1 MSRRSSIL
9 PAVIAAA
16 LLLGAIPAGASPRL
30 PRQASGEFPEA
41 APRAQAPTPR
51 AFSLSRQDGN
61 DTRGPLDLSSMK
73 LTRGK
78 KQDTISF
85 TTIESVPNAA
95 IDPNNGNFAILID
108 NNDNR
113 KFDFAQY
120 VFFAGGKIR
129 GLLYNLRTDHT
140 IDRTVPTSRTG
151 PKAFRQ
157 VIERTRL
164 QSPGTYR
171 IALFA
176 VYGASPC
183 AQTCQ
188 DAIPN
193 RFPLIPLDHR
203 APTASWDSA
212 PPLSGDASSDLSA
225 PIEFHFAD
233 DHFGT
238 GVEFWTVERR
248 EMGSATWELVEQGT
262 AVSPT
267 VAVPGEEGK
276 TYNVRFTVTDKQ
288 ENRSVS
294 STKRITFPSDDDNGV
309 IYNPVATQDVAAT
322 NWFLGTRTGIS
333 NALAPGTAT
342 FSFTGSAGTQVC
354 VMGGPVASGTA
365 TADVT
370 LDGFADVPMVE
381 DVSVLLRSSLHCYST
396 NNDDPH
402 TLVVTGT
409 SASTFWIDG
418 FYVVP

>member
-1 MSRRSSIL
+1 MSRRPSIL
-9 PAVIAAA
+9 TAVIAAA
-16 LLLGAIPAGASPRL
+16 LLLLGAMPAGASPRVPRSASEEL
-30 PRQASGEFPEA
+30 PEF
-41 APRAQAPTPR
+41 APPAQAPTER
-51 AFSLSRQDGN
+51 SFSISRKDGN

-85 TTIESVPNAA
+85 TTIGSVSNAA

-129 GLLYNLRTDHT
+129 GLLYNLKTNHT
-140 IDRTVPTSRTG
+140 VDRTVPTSRTG

-203 APTASWDSA
+203 APTVSWDSA
-212 PPLSGDASSDLSA
+212 PAYSGDASSDLNA
-225 PIEFHFAD
+225 PIEFHFSD
-233 DHFGT
+233 DRFGT
-238 GVEFWTVERR
+238 GIKSWTVERR
-248 EMGSATWELVEQGT
+248 EIGSGTWELVE
-262 AVSPT
+262 
-267 VAVPGEEGK
+267 
-276 TYNVRFTVTDKQ
+276 
-288 ENRSVS
+288 
-294 STKRITFPSDDDNGV
+294 
-309 IYNPVATQDVAAT
+309 
-322 NWFLGTRTGIS
+322 
-333 NALAPGTAT
+333 
-342 FSFTGSAGTQVC
+342 
-354 VMGGPVASGTA
+354 
-365 TADVT
+365 
-370 LDGFADVPMVE
+370 
-381 DVSVLLRSSLHCYST
+381 
-396 NNDDPH
+396 
-402 TLVVTGT
+402 
-409 SASTFWIDG
+409 
-418 FYVVP
+418 

>member
-9 PAVIAAA
+9 TAVIAAA
-16 LLLGAIPAGASPRL
+16 LLLGAMPAGASPRV
-30 PRQASGEFPEA
+30 PRQASEELPEA

-51 AFSLSRQDGN
+51 AFSISRNDGN

-120 VFFAGGKIR
+120 VFFAGGRIR
-129 GLLYNLRTDHT
+129 GLLYNLKTNHT

-203 APTASWDSA
+203 APTVSWDSA
-212 PPLSGDASSDLSA
+212 PAYSGDASSDLSA
-225 PIEFHFAD
+225 PIEFHFSD
-233 DHFGT
+233 DRFGT
-238 GVEFWTVERR
+238 GIENWTVERR
-248 EMGSATWELVEQGT
+248 EIGSSTWELVDEGT
-262 AVSPT
+262 STHPT

-276 TYNVRFTVTDKQ
+276 SYDVRFTVTDKQ
-288 ENRSVS
+288 ENWKHS
-294 STKRITFPSDDDNGV
+294 STKRITFPFDDDSAT
-309 IYNPVATQDVAAT
+309 YDPSVAQDVAASG
-322 NWFLGTRTGIS
+322 WFMGTRTGIS
-333 NALAPGTAT
+333 NAVAP
-342 FSFTGSAGTQVC
+342 
-354 VMGGPVASGTA
+354 GTA
-365 TADVT
+365 TADVL
-370 LDGFADVPMVE
+370 LDGEVQSSMDVDTSFP
-381 DVSVLLRSSLHCYST
+381 LHGRVACYGT
-396 NNDDPH
+396 DNANTH

-409 SASTFWIDG
+409 SATTFWIDG
-418 FYVVP
+418 FYVVTS